1 MFYRKK
7 QRKEVSFF
15 CWHKSFV
22 FFYRKK
28 QAKRCDSFYINYRW
42 LGGMLTNWNTV
53 QNRIE
58 RLKFLETKLEGN
70 FETLSQKI
78 IVLKERN

>member
-1 MFYRKK
+1 
-7 QRKEVSFF
+7 
-15 CWHKSFV
+15 
-22 FFYRKK
+22 
-28 QAKRCDSFYINYRW
+28 
-42 LGGMLTNWNTV
+42 MLTNWNTV